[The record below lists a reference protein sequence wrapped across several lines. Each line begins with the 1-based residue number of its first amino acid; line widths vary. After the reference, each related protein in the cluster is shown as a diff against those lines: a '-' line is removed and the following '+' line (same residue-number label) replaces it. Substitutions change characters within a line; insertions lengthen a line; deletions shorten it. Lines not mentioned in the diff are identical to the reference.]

1 MKTMRRFIGSTN
13 SSVPARQRLTLG
25 SIFGALLLMAMA
37 ILPETGNAEASK
49 ECDTW
54 YRYVF
59 SYHDSR
65 CTNPYYPTWVE
76 RYKVYCNGDETLVY
90 SGCIP

>member
-25 SIFGALLLMAMA
+25 LIFGALLLMAMA

-54 YRYVF
+54 YRYEF
-59 SYHDSR
+59 YYHHPD
-65 CTNPYYPTWVE
+65 CEAPYPTKAE
-76 RYKVYCNGDETLVY
+76 KYKVYCNGDETLVY

>member
-1 MKTMRRFIGSTN
+1 MKTIRRFIGSTN
-13 SSVPARQRLTLG
+13 GSVPTRQRLTLG
-25 SIFGALLLMAMA
+25 LIFGVLLLMAMA

-54 YRYVF
+54 YRYEF

-65 CTNPYYPTWVE
+65 CTKPGYPTWAE
-76 RYKVYCNGDETLVY
+76 RYKVYCNGYETLIY
-90 SGCIP
+90 SGYIP